1 MEELLSDTRTYNKQR
16 DGTAKK
22 EAEYFN
28 KSTRN
33 ILKRT
38 EKGKKLFHLL
48 EENPKVPSMKGLP
61 KIHKPEIPL
70 RPITSGIGSAPHKL
84 AKILAKPLSSALGSI
99 SSTNLRNSADLIEK
113 LDDVDF
119 SEKRLVSYDITSLFT
134 NVSVTGAIS
143 AIKESLKTIDDDK
156 LPVCKRDYMQLVEKC
171 IRFRSFRFKDQEYHL
186 LDGLPMGSPLSAVAA
201 SLYLEML
208 ERDHY
213 LKIIPKD
220 AHWFR
225 YVDDCLLIFPAEN
238 NTSDIMS
245 KLNEVVDNI
254 QFTMENESLGRL
266 PFLDTEIHRSSSEL
280 LETSRDPR
288 RPYVGSQGLRRNKE
302 IVKYRGGQEM
312 FKHKRRRRCPR
323 YATLAVTIPGGS

>member
-1 MEELLSDTRTYNKQR
+1 MTSLRVMTVENGFLSEISLCKLICNLKNFVDVLSRSLNHEETHWSEKEWVNRNALYWKFKLL
-16 DGTAKK
+16 
-22 EAEYFN
+22 
-28 KSTRN
+28 
-33 ILKRT
+33 
-38 EKGKKLFHLL
+38 KGSL
-48 EENPKVPSMKGLP
+48 
-61 KIHKPEIPL
+61 
-70 RPITSGIGSAPHKL
+70 
-84 AKILAKPLSSALGSI
+84 SI

-113 LDDVDF
+113 LDNVDF
-119 SEKRLVSYDITSLFT
+119 SGERLVSYDITSLFT
-134 NVSVTGAIS
+134 NVSVTVAIS

-156 LPVCKRDYMQLVEKC
+156 LPVYKRDYMQLVEKC

-266 PFLDTEIHRSSSEL
+266 PFLDTEIHR
-280 LETSRDPR
+280 
-288 RPYVGSQGLRRNKE
+288 
-302 IVKYRGGQEM
+302 IVK
-312 FKHKRRRRCPR
+312 PVLL
-323 YATLAVTIPGGS
+323 TGSDVVYVV

>member
-1 MEELLSDTRTYNKQR
+1 MDKSDYTRKMEELLSDTHTYNKQR

-38 EKGKKLFHLL
+38 EKGKKLFHIL

-99 SSTNLRNSADLIEK
+99 SSTNLRNSADLINK
-113 LDDVDF
+113 LDNVDF
-119 SEKRLVSYDITSLFT
+119 SGKRLVSYDITSLFT

-143 AIKESLKTIDDDK
+143 AIKESLKTIDGDK
-156 LPVCKRDYMQLVEKC
+156 LPICKRDYMQLVEKC
-171 IRFRSFRFKDQEYHL
+171 IRFRSFRYKDQEYHL

-238 NTSDIMS
+238 NTSDILS
-245 KLNEVVDNI
+245 KLNEEKDKYIYEITASPANLKRVVSDRGPL
-254 QFTMENESLGRL
+254 F
-266 PFLDTEIHRSSSEL
+266 
-280 LETSRDPR
+280 SRKKI
-288 RPYVGSQGLRRNKE
+288 NKA
-302 IVKYRGGQEM
+302 R
-312 FKHKRRRRCPR
+312 F
-323 YATLAVTIPGGS
+323 